1 MPEEILCITH
11 KYPPFIGGMEKQSY
25 ELIKGLSA
33 YYIPHVIAYRGN
45 ENKIRWFIKLRS
57 RVKAVLKENPNIKL
71 IHLNDGT
78 MGFASLWLQKLTRIP
93 VVVTYH
99 GLDITYPVDF
109 FQNRL
114 IPRLRK
120 YHGAICV
127 SEFTRQEC
135 LKRGFDEK
143 TTFTVNNGVEH
154 TLGAIP
160 YDETIVQKLQSEY
173 NIDVSDKKV
182 IVSTGRPVK
191 RKGFSWFLKNVMPL
205 LDEDILFLMIGPLK
219 KEQTRVEKF
228 IQNLPL
234 NVGYKM
240 HLLFG
245 FSTDKQDVLD
255 QLTKQKNAYHLGKV
269 SDDDLLQILS
279 LADLF
284 VMPNLSISGD
294 VEGFGLVALEAGMRG
309 TYIVASGIDGITD
322 AVINNK
328 NGVLLPAGD
337 AQAWADKIHELLS
350 DKQKLKILSARG
362 KKYTRQ
368 HYSWEI
374 MVNGYK
380 EVFDRFIHPR

>member
-33 YYIPHVIAYRGN
+33 YYTTRLIAYQGN
-45 ENKIRWFIKLRS
+45 ENKILWFIKLRS
-57 RVKAVLKENPNIKL
+57 RVKAILKKHPNIKL

-78 MGFASLWLQKLTRIP
+78 MGFASLWLQNITRIP

-114 IPRLRK
+114 VPKLRK
-120 YHGAICV
+120 YNGAICV

-154 TLGAIP
+154 SLGDIP
-160 YDETIVQKLQSEY
+160 YDETIVQRLRSEY
-173 NIDVSDKKV
+173 NIDVSNKKV

-205 LDEDILFLMIGPLK
+205 LDEDILFLMIGPLTK
-219 KEQTRVEKF
+219 KQTLVEKF
-228 IQNLPL
+228 MQNLPL
-234 NVGYKM
+234 NIGYKI

-245 FSTDKQDVLD
+245 FSTDKQDVID
-255 QLTKQKNAYHLGKV
+255 QLTTQKNAYHLGKV
-269 SDDDLLQILS
+269 SDADLLQILS

-284 VMPNLSISGD
+284 VMPNLSIPGD
-294 VEGFGLVALEAGMRG
+294 VEGFGLVALEASMRG

-322 AVINNK
+322 AVIDNK
-328 NGVLLPAGD
+328 NGTLLPAGN

-350 DKQKLKILSARG
+350 DKEKLQILSARG
-362 KKYTRQ
+362 KDYTRQ

-374 MVNGYK
+374 MANGYK
-380 EVFDRFIHPR
+380 EVFDRFIHLR